1 MSRYIRPKIP
11 GASVFLTVILVD
23 RGADTLVR
31 QIEVLRQAVRVTRAK
46 RPFGIDAWVVLPDHM
61 HCVWTLPEG
70 DADFSGRMAEIK
82 GQFTRAVRR
91 SGAAP
96 TLPAQ
101 NQKTSIQN
109 PFGAI
114 GEGVRIG
121 EGSESGQAPTYVPKR
136 RSGRNGS
143 GTTTSATRAIT
154 MRMCSIVG

>member
-1 MSRYIRPKIP
+1 MSRYIRPKSP

-91 SGAAP
+91 SGPAP
-96 TLPAQ
+96 TLLPTQ

-109 PFGAI
+109 PYGAI
-114 GEGVRIG
+114 GGRVRVG
-121 EGSESGQAPTYVPKR
+121 AGPDLRVL
-136 RSGRNGS
+136 
-143 GTTTSATRAIT
+143 AI
-154 MRMCSIVG
+154 SSDVEQP